1 MATSPATASMKTL
14 IVILSLAA
22 MPAVS
27 FAQAT
32 GGSAGSTG
40 GSSGSTTGGV
50 ANSPAPPPGTNSL
63 GTAQSSGANTAPGVT
78 TGAASGT
85 NPDAD
90 ATVSA
95 ENRLLDKKMKS
106 ICRGC

>member
-1 MATSPATASMKTL
+1 MPGWPAIVSTKTL
-14 IVILSLAA
+14 IVIFSLAA

-27 FAQAT
+27 FAQGT
-32 GGSAGSTG
+32 GVSTG
-40 GSSGSTTGGV
+40 STGGV
-50 ANSPAPPPGTNSL
+50 ANSPASPPGTNSL

-78 TGAASGT
+78 TGAASGA
-85 NPDAD
+85 NSDAD
-90 ATVSA
+90 ATVST

>member
-63 GTAQSSGANTAPGVT
+63 GTAQSSGPGTGSGVT
-78 TGAASGT
+78 PGTGSGAA
-85 NPDAD
+85 AD
-90 ATVSA
+90 ATVNT
-95 ENRLLDKKMKS
+95 ENRQLDKKMKS

>member
-1 MATSPATASMKTL
+1 MATSPATISVKTL
-14 IVILSLAA
+14 IVILGLAA
-22 MPAVS
+22 MPAVT

-32 GGSAGSTG
+32 GGTAGP
-40 GSSGSTTGGV
+40 SGSTGGV

-78 TGAASGT
+78 TGTGAGAS
-85 NPDAD
+85 AD
-90 ATVSA
+90 ETVST
-95 ENRLLDKKMKS
+95 ENRMLDKKLKS

>member
-1 MATSPATASMKTL
+1 MTKSSATVSIKTL
-14 IVILSLAA
+14 TVIFALAA
-22 MPAVS
+22 TPAIS
-27 FAQAT
+27 FAQTT
-32 GGSAGSTG
+32 GGSTGSA
-40 GSSGSTTGGV
+40 GGV
-50 ANSPAPPPGTNSL
+50 ANSATTSPGNNSA

-90 ATVSA
+90 ATVST
-95 ENRLLDKKMKS
+95 ENRLLDKKIKS